1 MQPTNILYTAHVH
14 ATGGREGRAESDDG
28 ALAVTLST
36 PKALGGPGGSGTN
49 PEQLFGAGYA
59 GCFLGALK
67 YVASQS
73 KIALPASSR
82 IDAEVGIGPIPTGFA
97 LRVKLRIQLPGIN
110 PELAEQLV
118 AQAHQVCPYSNATR
132 GNIEVTLEI
141 IDA

>member
-14 ATGGREGRAESDDG
+14 ATGGREGRAASDDG
-28 ALAVTLST
+28 ALAVMLST
-36 PKALGGPGGSGTN
+36 PKALGGPGGAGTN

-67 YVASQS
+67 YVAGQN

-110 PELAEQLV
+110 PERPAHAKLGWRGFGLECSGSEMEAKTAT
-118 AQAHQVCPYSNATR
+118 AQFSP
-132 GNIEVTLEI
+132 
-141 IDA
+141 